1 MGMDFQQFKDAIS
14 IVQVAE
20 TLGYQYNRRKGRNPM
35 QFEHPNGDKVIISE
49 KGNASDQLYFTRN
62 SYEDR
67 GSVINFVKNRL
78 AMFNVHY
85 TTEWEGVNKV
95 LSGYVQI
102 PYNPKQTAKYQ
113 LKPKAIKAP
122 FNPEAFHIS
131 DPSLSDLSYLQYER
145 KIHPSTLQTFLPFMK
160 IAQEKGGKYK
170 NIGFVYTVPGSDK
183 ITGFEL
189 VNFHFKGHAKGSERS
204 TSVWLVEL
212 ATDKSVATDLYF
224 GESAIDV
231 MSFYQ
236 LYQNKFNFNN
246 AVFVSTGGNLLKGQ
260 AQNVL
265 NEYPRAKVHTL
276 FDNDFSGCMYDI
288 SLACLKKNVNIS
300 IRKNAESVQFTLPK
314 GTYELPTGQVSLSRF
329 ERISGIRSGVRAHKS
344 KGKDFNEMLKSRN
357 GTELKVTMNKTRKR

>member
-1 MGMDFQQFKDAIS
+1 MDFRQVKDMIS
-14 IVQVAE
+14 IVHVAE
-20 TLGYQYNRRKGRNPM
+20 TLGYQYNRSKGRNPL
-35 QFEHPNGDKVIISE
+35 QYEHPNGDKVIISD
-49 KGNASDQLYFTRN
+49 KGNPSGQLYFTRN

-67 GSVINFVKNRL
+67 GSVIDFVKNRL

-113 LKPKAIKAP
+113 LKLKDIKAP

-145 KIHPSTLQTFLPFMK
+145 KIDSSTLNTFIPFIK
-160 IAQEKGGKYK
+160 IVQEKRGKFR
-170 NIGFVYTVPGSDK
+170 NIGFVYSVPGSDK

-189 VNFHFKGHAKGSERS
+189 VNFQFKGHAKGSERS

-212 ATDKSVATDLYF
+212 APDKHIVTDLYF

-288 SLACLKKNVNIS
+288 YLACLKTKVDIS
-300 IRKNAESVQFTLPK
+300 IRKNAEGVHFTLSK
-314 GTYELPTGQVSLSRF
+314 GTFELSTDQVSLARF
-329 ERISGIRSGVRAHKS
+329 ERLTGIRSGVRAHKS

-357 GTELKVTMNKTRKR
+357 GKDVNLNHSKSHKR

>member
-1 MGMDFQQFKDAIS
+1 MDFQHVKEIVS
-14 IVQVAE
+14 IIQVAE
-20 TLGYQYNRRKGRNPM
+20 TLGYQYNRRKGRNPL
-35 QFEHPNGDKVIISE
+35 QYEHPNGDKVIISD
-49 KGNASDQLYFTRN
+49 KGNSSGQLYFTRN

-67 GSVINFVKNRL
+67 GSVIDFVKNRL

-95 LSGYVQI
+95 LSDYVQI
-102 PYNPKQTAKYQ
+102 PYNPNQTAKYH
-113 LKPKAIKAP
+113 LKPKEIKAP

-145 KIHPSTLQTFLPFMK
+145 KIHLSTLNTFLPFIK
-160 IAQEKGGKYK
+160 IVQEKGGKYK
-170 NIGFVYTVPGSDK
+170 NIGFVYIVPGSDK

-189 VNFHFKGHAKGSERS
+189 VNFQFKGHAKGSERS

-212 ATDKSVATDLYF
+212 APDKSIVTDLYV

-260 AQNVL
+260 AQNVFR
-265 NEYPRAKVHTL
+265 EYPRAKVHMV

-288 SLACLKKNVNIS
+288 YLACLKTKVDIS

-314 GTYELPTGQVSLSRF
+314 GTYELPIDQISLSRF
-329 ERISGIRSGVRAHKS
+329 ERLTGIRSGVMAHKS

-357 GTELKVTMNKTRKR
+357 GKDVNLYQSKSHKR